1 MMKFGIIYDI
11 LLLNIARKFGLESEQ
26 VRNFII
32 AFENAKSNDE
42 IQENYSKIFAE
53 TPWQKSKSML

>member
-1 MMKFGIIYDI
+1 MEKFGIIYDI

-26 VRNFII
+26 VNKFII

-53 TPWQKSKSML
+53 AY